1 MNGVGGKEP
10 SQEVNERRRYAR
22 CLDHLFTLLDTEFG
36 DKPLTLVQL
45 LSWLTLQIAT
55 NDSDDEPFPTPLQSG
70 NTIALTVHKAKGLE
84 YDFVLVPHTWR
95 RFEVPYDRATRSS
108 VLRNATKPKVLWLWK
123 GVKDAK
129 FFYTNVLPNDQG
141 LWGID
146 DEESLREE
154 TRLLYVAMTRAKQE
168 LMVYLPHVKKKS
180 SNPTPNSWADLIEMV
195 S

>member
-1 MNGVGGKEP
+1 M
-10 SQEVNERRRYAR
+10 
-22 CLDHLFTLLDTEFG
+22 LTLLDIEFG

-55 NDSDDEPFPTPLQSG
+55 NESEDEPFPAPLQSG

-95 RFEVPYDRATRSS
+95 RFEFPHNRATRST
-108 VLRNATKPKVLWLWK
+108 VLRDAKKPKILWLWQ
-123 GVKDAK
+123 GVNDGK
-129 FFYTNVLPNDQG
+129 FFYTNVTAKNKG

-146 DEESLREE
+146 DDESLREE

-168 LMVYLPHVKKKS
+168 LLVYLPQVQKKS
-180 SNPTPNSWADLIEMV
+180 GGATPNSWADLIEMV
-195 S
+195 N